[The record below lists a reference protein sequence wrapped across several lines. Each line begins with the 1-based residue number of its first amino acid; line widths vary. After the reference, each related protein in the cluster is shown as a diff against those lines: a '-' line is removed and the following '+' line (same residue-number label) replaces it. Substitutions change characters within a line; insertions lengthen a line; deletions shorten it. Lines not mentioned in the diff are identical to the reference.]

1 MKAKAILSA
10 LCLSATTLLSAQSTK
25 VESAKVQ
32 QDSLIVI
39 SERDL
44 IEGLKLIAQA
54 AAAEQPKT
62 GVAQLTAE
70 DMKLVKYQILLNA
83 LGLGTY
89 PAMSAQQR
97 TQCASCSKGSH
108 QHQQH
113 VTQPQRVVVNNPAT
127 EARLDRIE
135 RALEM
140 LLMQGAKRGKVDTT
154 IITMPAIPLQPA
166 TRVSDKVEDP
176 RVAELERKIDALL
189 ALKNDLTAPKTNT
202 IVEHRT
208 ETVLKPIGFKRQVF
222 FAQGSSVLSKN
233 ARATLGDV
241 VRMMS
246 RDASLVLSL
255 TGFASPE
262 GSVEINQRLSRER
275 SQAVR
280 AFLIASGIAAERLIW
295 QAAGVDAGQELQT
308 VARRVDIELARLG
321 D

>member
-25 VESAKVQ
+25 EEPAKVQ
-32 QDSLIVI
+32 PDSLIVI
-39 SERDL
+39 SEQDL

-54 AAAEQPKT
+54 AAAEQSKT
-62 GVAQLTAE
+62 GVGQLTSE
-70 DMKLVKYQILLNA
+70 DMKLVKYQMLLNA
-83 LGLGTY
+83 LGLGAY
-89 PAMSAQQR
+89 PATHAQH
-97 TQCASCSKGSH
+97 TGCAHCGKGN
-108 QHQQH
+108 QL
-113 VTQPQRVVVNNPAT
+113 QPQRVAQSSAT

-140 LLMQGAKRGKVDTT
+140 LLMQGTRKGKADTT
-154 IITMPAIPLQPA
+154 VISMPAIPLQPA
-166 TRVSDKVEDP
+166 IPISEKQEDP

-189 ALKNDLTAPKTNT
+189 ALKNELTAGKANT
-202 IVEHRT
+202 VVELRT

-222 FAQGSSVLSKN
+222 FAQGSAVLSKS

-246 RDASLVLSL
+246 RDTSLVLNL
-255 TGFASPE
+255 VGFASPE
-262 GSVEINQRLSRER
+262 GSAELNQRLSERR

-280 AFLIASGIAAERLIW
+280 AYLIGSGIAAERLLSH
-295 QAAGVDAGQELQT
+295 AAGVDAAQELQT
-308 VARRVDIELARLG
+308 VARRVDIELARIA